1 MPRHLEL
8 FAKRA
13 KITLSEQER
22 AMKQDIINLYD
33 EYTHKPLPRRVFM
46 ERLIAMVGS
55 VAAANVALSML
66 EPNAA
71 RAQTIAPDDARIAT
85 SEDHT
90 LADGVK
96 GLLALPK
103 DNKRLGF
110 VLVVHEN
117 RGLNAHIRD
126 VTRRMAVG
134 GFAAFAP
141 DYLQLMGGTPPDPD
155 AARDMFAKLNPA
167 DVLALSRKAIAA
179 AAAHPAGSGKA
190 GMIGFCWGG
199 GQVNRAITAIPE
211 LAAGVCYYGVAPDLA
226 QVPTMKGALMAHLA
240 GMDDRVNG
248 TFPPYEAA
256 LAAAGKRFTVH
267 RYEGVQHAFNND
279 TSAERY
285 NKAAADLAWAR
296 TLEFLGKE
304 LAAGGAKAG

>member
-1 MPRHLEL
+1 MR
-8 FAKRA
+8 
-13 KITLSEQER
+13 
-22 AMKQDIINLYD
+22 QDIINLYD
-33 EYTHKPLPRRVFM
+33 EFTHKPLPRRVFM
-46 ERLIAMVGS
+46 ERLVGMVGS
-55 VAAANVALSML
+55 IAAANAALALL

-71 RAQTIAPDDARIAT
+71 HAQTIAPDDSRIAT
-85 SEDHT
+85 TENHA
-90 LADGVK
+90 LAEGVV

-103 DNKRLGF
+103 DNKRRGF

-117 RGLNAHIRD
+117 RGLNAHIKD

-141 DYLQLMGGTPPDPD
+141 DYLQLLGGTPPDPD
-155 AARDMFAKLNPA
+155 AARDMFAKLAPA
-167 DVLALSRKAIAA
+167 DVLALSRKAVLA
-179 AAAHPAGSGKA
+179 AAAHPAGSGRA

-199 GQVNRAITAIPE
+199 GQVNRSIVGIPE
-211 LAAGVCYYGVAPDLA
+211 LAAGVCYYGVAPDLS
-226 QVPTMKGALMAHLA
+226 QVPAMKGALMAHLA
-240 GMDDRVNG
+240 GQDDRVNG

-256 LAAAGKRFTVH
+256 LKAAGKSAVVH

-285 NKAAADLAWAR
+285 DKAAAELAWSR

-304 LAAGGAKAG
+304 LAPGGAKAG

>member
-1 MPRHLEL
+1 
-8 FAKRA
+8 
-13 KITLSEQER
+13 
-22 AMKQDIINLYD
+22 MKQDIINLYD

-46 ERLIAMVGS
+46 ERLVALVGS
-55 VAAANVALSML
+55 VAAANIALGLL

-71 RAQTIAPDDARIAT
+71 KAQTVAPDDARIT
-85 SEDHT
+85 SFENHG
-90 LADGVK
+90 LADGVV
-96 GLLALPK
+96 GLLAVPK
-103 DNKRLGF
+103 DNKKLGF

-126 VTRRMAVG
+126 VTRRMAVA

-141 DYLQLMGGTPPDPD
+141 DYLHALGGTPADPD
-155 AARDMFAKLNPA
+155 AARDMFPKLAAA
-167 DVLALSRKAIAA
+167 DILATSRKAVLA

-199 GQVNRAITAIPE
+199 GVVNRSITGIPE
-211 LAAGVCYYGVAPDLA
+211 LSAGVAYYGVAPDLA

-240 GMDDRVNG
+240 GIDDRVNS
-248 TFPPYEAA
+248 TYPPYEAA
-256 LAAAGKRFTVH
+256 LQAAGKSAVIH

-285 NKAAADLAWAR
+285 NRAAADLAWSR
-296 TLEFLGKE
+296 TLEFLRKE
-304 LAAGGAKAG
+304 LAAGGAKSG